1 MLRKSLL
8 SVAVVLLLS
17 SGVFA
22 DIGLTQKMEF
32 VGSNPVKVVGGF
44 GKGYGRN
51 YLEIG
56 QRKMERQACLG
67 SAAMKQGGTF
77 TQHARVQARSGE
89 VGVKQNASVDGSQN
103 QFIGHG
109 RRVSHSQG
117 QNLNLN
123 FNTIARK
130 PFNAAGRLKGSQ
142 SFVGEQSQKQTFR
155 GGFSA
160 GSQFVKAEQDV
171 KIIGG
176 PNSNVVVDN
185 TLNVKMSQG
194 NSVPRGPA
202 PRPPRPPGDP

>member
-1 MLRKSLL
+1 MLRKFLL
-8 SVAVVLLLS
+8 SVAVILLLS

-56 QRKMERQACLG
+56 QRQMERQACLG

-117 QNLNLN
+117 QSLNLN
-123 FNTIARK
+123 FHTIARK
-130 PFNAAGRLKGSQ
+130 PLGAVGRAIGSQ
-142 SFVGEQSQKQTFR
+142 SFVGEQSQKQTYR
-155 GGFSA
+155 GGSSLS
-160 GSQFVKAEQDV
+160 SQFVHAEQDV

-185 TLNVKMSQG
+185 TLDVG